1 MVPEVH
7 SGKPKLQ
14 KYRVENIIGKFK
26 FYFKIM
32 NAYIIINKK
41 LNQTPWYL
49 DVTSINTSIKMLLF

>member
-1 MVPEVH
+1 MVPEVP

-14 KYRVENIIGKFK
+14 KYRVENTGKFK

-41 LNQTPWYL
+41 FNQTPWYL
-49 DVTSINTSIKMLLF
+49 DVT

>member
-14 KYRVENIIGKFK
+14 KYRLENTIGKFK

-41 LNQTPWYL
+41 T
-49 DVTSINTSIKMLLF
+49 

>member
-1 MVPEVH
+1 MVPEVP
-7 SGKPKLQ
+7 SGKPKLR

-41 LNQTPWYL
+41 INQTPWYL
-49 DVTSINTSIKMLLF
+49 DVT